1 MDDALKGV
9 VGDLACQLGP
19 GRSAC
24 LSWRVEPDITLAE
37 LQSRLAGKGV
47 NDSLQTISNPQH
59 ALGYSYKNKPTD
71 TAVAPLVRV

>member
-1 MDDALKGV
+1 MA
-9 VGDLACQLGP
+9 
-19 GRSAC
+19 
-24 LSWRVEPDITLAE
+24 VEPDITLAE

-71 TAVAPLVRV
+71 TGVAPLVRV